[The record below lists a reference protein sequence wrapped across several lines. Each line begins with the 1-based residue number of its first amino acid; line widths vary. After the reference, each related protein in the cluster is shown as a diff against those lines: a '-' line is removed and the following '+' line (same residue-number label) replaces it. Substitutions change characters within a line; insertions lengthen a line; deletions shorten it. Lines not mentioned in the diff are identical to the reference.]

1 MHELLKKRYKPK
13 KLPTTIKFRKTN
25 FDVTSLENDDDENNT
40 SEKSSAEESDA
51 ETMDSD
57 LDEVSPEFRKV
68 MFSPTFLEDHN
79 LLVEETKEF
88 EEPLVKAADARKAQ
102 IEMDKDVTIEEITQ
116 QPEIIVL
123 SNEENDMQVV
133 IENDTEIYQLPFGNS
148 IEKFFDIDKFEKA
161 INEDRE
167 LLDEIL
173 GEKSEDVE
181 QTFKNKKLE
190 ETSEPLISKPP
201 LQEQS
206 EKLHDPTADSPIQC
220 PPFKDQSKELNAIPP
235 IPNLPLHGQSTCN
248 SNILDGPAD
257 SHILTS
263 PRNVQWDRRNDR
275 LGHTYMSY

>member
-1 MHELLKKRYKPK
+1 
-13 KLPTTIKFRKTN
+13 
-25 FDVTSLENDDDENNT
+25 
-40 SEKSSAEESDA
+40 
-51 ETMDSD
+51 
-57 LDEVSPEFRKV
+57 
-68 MFSPTFLEDHN
+68 
-79 LLVEETKEF
+79 
-88 EEPLVKAADARKAQ
+88 
-102 IEMDKDVTIEEITQ
+102 
-116 QPEIIVL
+116 
-123 SNEENDMQVV
+123 MQVV

-220 PPFKDQSKELNAIPP
+220 PPFKDQSKELNDLLAIPP

-263 PRNVQWDRRNDR
+263 PRNVQWDRRNNR
-275 LGHTYMSY
+275 LGHTYMSYSQNYAHPFHLNRPFQEQPRRQNDRLTHPYMAYQQHYSQPFYTNQQFQEQSQRPNPQEYAQYFFLNQPYQGHSTRINIIRWKLSTTEKLAQYWPAVPK